1 MGFVK
6 IIKNKAYFKR
16 FQVKFKRRREC
27 KTDYYARQRLILQDK
42 NKYKMP
48 KYRFV
53 VRFTNKDIVC
63 QIFSADLDH
72 DVCIASAYAHE
83 LPRFGVKCGLTNYS
97 AAYCT
102 GLLLARRVNTKFKLD
117 YTGPVRADT
126 SNDDWQENYDEGE
139 FEMDHTKGEKRPFR
153 ALLDV
158 GLARTTTGS
167 RLFGALKG
175 ATDGGLDIPHT
186 TKRFPGTSKDEEGI
200 LQEDI
205 DKQREYI
212 FGGHVKNYM
221 EKLQEDDKSNK
232 TSNYKRQFGAFIA
245 AGIGPDDIEDMYKKA
260 HAAIRS
266 NPNMQRPATKKG
278 RFKQLKAG
286 EKRSTAKKS
295 YKVAK
300 TSREDKADKVRKAL
314 LAMGKKSVS
323 KMEWKAGDE
332 AVEAAGDEKVAA
344 VVEEEEDDEDDDL
357 L

>member
-53 VRFTNKDIVC
+53 VRFTNRDIVC
-63 QIFSADLDH
+63 QIFSADMDH

-83 LPRFGVKCGLTNYS
+83 LSRYGVKVGLTNWS

-102 GLLLARRVNTKFKLD
+102 GLLLARRVNAKFKLD

-126 SNDDWQENYDEGE
+126 DNADWNENYDEGY
-139 FEMDHTKGEKRPFR
+139 FEMDHKKGEKRPFR

-175 ATDGGLDIPHT
+175 ACDGGLDIPHT
-186 TKRFPGTSKDEEGI
+186 NKRFPGTKKDDEGEI
-200 LQEDI
+200 VEDI
-205 DKQREYI
+205 DTQRKYI
-212 FGGHVKNYM
+212 FGGHVAEYM
-221 EKLQEDDKSNK
+221 EKLQEEDKQNK
-232 TSNYKRQFGAFIA
+232 TQNYKRQFNAYIA
-245 AGIGPDDIEDMYKKA
+245 AGVTADDLEDMYKNA
-260 HAAIRS
+260 HAGIRAD
-266 NPNMQRPATKKG
+266 PNKKRDASEKG
-278 RFKQLKAG
+278 RFQTWKSG
-286 EKRSTAKKS
+286 EKRDTTKKS

-300 TSREDKADKVRKAL
+300 TSREDKADKVRTAL
-314 LAMGKKSVS
+314 LAIGKKSVS
-323 KMEWKAGDE
+323 DMEWKESDAAVEEAGDQ
-332 AVEAAGDEKVAA
+332 KVAA
-344 VVEEEEDDEDDDL
+344 VAEEEESDDDDL